1 MLPGMDGSP
10 VSEKPHRN
18 NGLARE
24 DRASFTG
31 GFSRQCRQG
40 DAVDKDTSLP
50 ALAGSEPHCTHCSG
64 ICCRRC
70 TTTPSA
76 WGSSSLVL
84 PDHISTLRFCQPQA
98 QTSQIFLALL
108 AWNRTCSTEQL
119 PCPFPSSREVSLE
132 QCLGQGC
139 FHYSKYASLRGFLQ
153 SDNT

>member
-1 MLPGMDGSP
+1 MALPGKIVPRSQVDFPGSAGR
-10 VSEKPHRN
+10 VMLWTRCWH
-18 NGLARE
+18 
-24 DRASFTG
+24 
-31 GFSRQCRQG
+31 
-40 DAVDKDTSLP
+40 TSLP